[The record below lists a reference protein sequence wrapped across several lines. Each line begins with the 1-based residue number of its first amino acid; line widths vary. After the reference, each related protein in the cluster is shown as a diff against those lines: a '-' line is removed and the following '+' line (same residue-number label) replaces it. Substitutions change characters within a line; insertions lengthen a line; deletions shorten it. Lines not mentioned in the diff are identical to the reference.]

1 MKKALKFLLFSIGA
15 LLFLTSLPLSTKMI
29 MELIHNQ
36 KMNAAYEITDVST
49 GKPPTESTFHFN
61 DHIIET
67 EETVKIENS
76 HRDPWSRKM
85 SIADLSLK
93 IDGEELDKL
102 KDYPVRMEEAGLNR
116 YYGEIA
122 YLTLEDKSND
132 KTQFIILLKKTREVE
147 KEMPDGDIIGRV
159 PDEKLKYTAHMLD
172 ENGNIN
178 KTSFSFSN
186 RDALQTELL
195 SAGSLAPYPIGYYTD
210 AWESI
215 PTIIFPILFPFVT
228 LAGGFI
234 LLVLFFLIRQG
245 EKLNRIA

>member
-1 MKKALKFLLFSIGA
+1 MKKVLKLLLFLVGA
-15 LLFLTSLPLSTKMI
+15 FLFLTSLPLSTKII

-36 KMNAAYEITDVST
+36 KMDAAYEITNVST
-49 GKPPTESTFHFN
+49 GSPPTESTFHFK

-67 EETVKIENS
+67 EETAKIENS
-76 HRDPWSRKM
+76 HRDPQSRKM

-102 KDYPVRMEEAGLNR
+102 KDYPVRMEDVGLNR

-147 KEMPDGDIIGRV
+147 KETPDGDIAGSV
-159 PDEKLKYTAHMLD
+159 PDKKLQYTAHILD
-172 ENGNIN
+172 ENGSID
-178 KTSFSFSN
+178 KTSFSFSE

-195 SAGSLAPYPIGYYTD
+195 IASSLAPYPIGYYTD
-210 AWESI
+210 ALESI
-215 PTIIFPILFPFVT
+215 PTILFLFLFPFVT
-228 LAGGFI
+228 LAAGFI
-234 LLVLFFLIRQG
+234 LLILSLLIRKG
-245 EKLNRIA
+245 ENQNRKA